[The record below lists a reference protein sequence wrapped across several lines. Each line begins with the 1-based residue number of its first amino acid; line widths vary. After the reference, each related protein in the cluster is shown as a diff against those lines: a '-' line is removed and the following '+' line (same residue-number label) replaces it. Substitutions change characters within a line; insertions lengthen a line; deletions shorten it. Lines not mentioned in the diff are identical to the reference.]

1 MVSEKLLDAIA
12 NRFHPQRIERIIRD
26 DGFDIVRMDAP
37 NGWFDLICVKDDKVK
52 LVVRYQF
59 WHKFGWYYDILK
71 GRILKDVKSAVAV
84 QSAIDERPS

>member
-1 MVSEKLLDAIA
+1 MVSERLLAAIA
-12 NRFHPQRIERIIRD
+12 GRVPPQRIERIIRE

-59 WHKFGWYYDILK
+59 WHKFGWYYDVIKGSILK
-71 GRILKDVKSAVAV
+71 YVKAAIAV
-84 QSAIDERPS
+84 QSAVDERLS